1 MIFMVNVGEKIRKLF
16 ANFHSRE
23 MRNSSSFFNGKSEI
37 SIYDGTIS
45 QQ

>member
-1 MIFMVNVGEKIRKLF
+1 MANVGEKIRKLF
-16 ANFHSRE
+16 LNESKFAQQRGFY
-23 MRNSSSFFNGKSEI
+23 GKSEI